1 MRRLLLATVAVMAAL
16 LLQLT
21 LVDRLPSPG
30 GPPDLVLLVTVALG
44 LTCGPTTGLLT
55 GFWAGLALDI
65 APPASALIGGR
76 ALVFCLIGYCC
87 GLIRPL
93 ASRSALTT
101 LGVAAVAAATGEALY
116 AAAGLMLGSPGIT
129 WPAIRAV
136 LPASVLL
143 DVLISPFLVYLVLLA
158 AASAH
163 PEAESPLAGAAPAP
177 ARARTPRGLIRPVS
191 GRPLRLRP
199 GPGEA
204 GAGVAGGLAAPPP
217 PRAPRLRLSGATLP
231 GGSAAGLRSAATP
244 SHRPAPIP
252 ARRLHVGRYSG
263 GAGHAAPGSAAAL
276 AGRALPA
283 ARAMAPRGLSARALS
298 SGGKTAIPP
307 RRSVS
312 PPRGLS
318 ARGLS
323 SGSGPL
329 PVSRRPVPP
338 RGLSARA
345 LSSGKGPLPANRGL
359 VPARGLSV
367 RALTSG
373 GSATRVLSPASPL
386 GGLRVGRVPTRGFGG
401 RRRLP
406 WPRNGA
412 FLRSGALHRSRG
424 FSGRVRA
431 PRRFGFGGR
440 VPARQLGFSKW
451 RRLLPVWARG
461 STRQGSWRGSGP
473 GGGAR

>member
-1 MRRLLLATVAVMAAL
+1 VRQFLLATVAVMAAL

-87 GLIRPL
+87 GLLRPL

-158 AASAH
+158 VASAH
-163 PEAESPLAGAAPAP
+163 PETESPLAGAAPAP
-177 ARARTPRGLIRPVS
+177 ARVRSPRGLIRPVS

-204 GAGVAGGLAAPPP
+204 GAGAAGGLAAPPP
-217 PRAPRLRLSGATLP
+217 ARAPRLRLSGATLP

-244 SHRPAPIP
+244 SHRPASPIP
-252 ARRLHVGRYSG
+252 ARRLRVGRPG

-276 AGRALPA
+276 AGRTLPA
-283 ARAMAPRGLSARALS
+283 PRTMAPRGLSARAFS

-318 ARGLS
+318 SRGLS

-329 PVSRRPVPP
+329 PVSRGPVPP

-359 VPARGLSV
+359 APARGLSA

-373 GSATRVLSPASPL
+373 GSAARVLSPASPL

-401 RRRLP
+401 RGFLP
-406 WPRNGA
+406 RP
-412 FLRSGALHRSRG
+412 LTRSKG

-461 STRQGSWRGSGP
+461 ATRQGSWRGSGP

>member
-1 MRRLLLATVAVMAAL
+1 VRRLLLASVAVLAAL

-21 LVDRLPSPG
+21 LVDRLPTPG

-87 GLIRPL
+87 GLLRPL

-158 AASAH
+158 AASAQ
-163 PEAESPLAGAAPAP
+163 PAAESPLAGAAPAP
-177 ARARTPRGLIRPVS
+177 ARARSPRSLIRPVA

-204 GAGVAGGLAAPPP
+204 GAMAGGLAAPPARP
-217 PRAPRLRLSGATLP
+217 PRLRLSGAGLP

-244 SHRPAPIP
+244 THRPASPIP
-252 ARRLHVGRYSG
+252 ARRLHVGRHAG
-263 GAGHAAPGSAAAL
+263 GAAHASLGGQSLTSPV
-276 AGRALPA
+276 PA
-283 ARAMAPRGLSARALS
+283 ARVMAPRGLSARALS
-298 SGGKTAIPP
+298 SGGKTAVPP

-318 ARGLS
+318 PRGLS

-359 VPARGLSV
+359 APARGLSA

-373 GSATRVLSPASPL
+373 GSAARVLSPASPL

-401 RRRLP
+401 RGLLPRPLSRR
-406 WPRNGA
+406 
-412 FLRSGALHRSRG
+412 RG

>member
-1 MRRLLLATVAVMAAL
+1 VRRLLLASVAVLAAL

-87 GLIRPL
+87 GLLRPL

-158 AASAH
+158 VASAH

-177 ARARTPRGLIRPVS
+177 ARVRSPRGLIRPVS

-204 GAGVAGGLAAPPP
+204 GAGAAGGLAAPPP
-217 PRAPRLRLSGATLP
+217 ARAPRLRLSGATLP

-244 SHRPAPIP
+244 SHRPASPIP
-252 ARRLHVGRYSG
+252 ARRLRVGRPG

-276 AGRALPA
+276 AGRTLPA
-283 ARAMAPRGLSARALS
+283 PRTMAPRGLSARAFS

-318 ARGLS
+318 SRGLS

-329 PVSRRPVPP
+329 PVSRGPVPP

-359 VPARGLSV
+359 APARGLSA

-373 GSATRVLSPASPL
+373 GSAARVLSPASPL

-401 RRRLP
+401 RGFLP
-406 WPRNGA
+406 RP
-412 FLRSGALHRSRG
+412 LTRSKG

-461 STRQGSWRGSGP
+461 ATRQGSWRGSGP

>member
-1 MRRLLLATVAVMAAL
+1 VRQFLLATVAVMAAL

-87 GLIRPL
+87 GLLRPL

-158 AASAH
+158 VASAH
-163 PEAESPLAGAAPAP
+163 PETESPLAGAAPAP
-177 ARARTPRGLIRPVS
+177 ARVRSPRGLIRPVS

-204 GAGVAGGLAAPPP
+204 GAGAAGGLAAPPA
-217 PRAPRLRLSGATLP
+217 RAPRLRLSGATLP

-244 SHRPAPIP
+244 SHRPASPIP
-252 ARRLHVGRYSG
+252 ARRLRVGRPG

-276 AGRALPA
+276 AGRTLPA
-283 ARAMAPRGLSARALS
+283 PRTMAPRGLSARAFS

-318 ARGLS
+318 SRGLS

-329 PVSRRPVPP
+329 PVSRGPVPP

-359 VPARGLSV
+359 APARGLSA

-373 GSATRVLSPASPL
+373 GSAARVLSPASPL

-401 RRRLP
+401 RGFLP
-406 WPRNGA
+406 RP
-412 FLRSGALHRSRG
+412 LTRSKG

-461 STRQGSWRGSGP
+461 ATRQGSWRGSGP

>member
-1 MRRLLLATVAVMAAL
+1 VRQFLLATVAVMAAL

-87 GLIRPL
+87 GLLRPL

-158 AASAH
+158 VASAH
-163 PEAESPLAGAAPAP
+163 PETESPLAGAAPAP
-177 ARARTPRGLIRPVS
+177 ARVRSPRGLIRPVS

-204 GAGVAGGLAAPPP
+204 GAGAAGGLAAPPP
-217 PRAPRLRLSGATLP
+217 ARAPRLRLSGATLP

-244 SHRPAPIP
+244 SHRPASPIP
-252 ARRLHVGRYSG
+252 ARRLRVGRPAHQT
-263 GAGHAAPGSAAAL
+263 AGHAAPGSAAAL
-276 AGRALPA
+276 AGRTLPA
-283 ARAMAPRGLSARALS
+283 PRTMAPRGLSARAFS

-318 ARGLS
+318 SRGLS

-329 PVSRRPVPP
+329 PVSRGPVPP

-359 VPARGLSV
+359 APARGLSA

-373 GSATRVLSPASPL
+373 GSAARVLSPASPL

-401 RRRLP
+401 RGFLP
-406 WPRNGA
+406 RP
-412 FLRSGALHRSRG
+412 LTRSKG

-461 STRQGSWRGSGP
+461 ANRQGSWRGSGP

>member
-1 MRRLLLATVAVMAAL
+1 VRRLLLATVAVMAAL

-87 GLIRPL
+87 GLLRPL

-177 ARARTPRGLIRPVS
+177 ARVRSPRGLIRPIS

-204 GAGVAGGLAAPPP
+204 GAGAAGGLAAPPP
-217 PRAPRLRLSGATLP
+217 ARAPRLRLSGATLP

-244 SHRPAPIP
+244 SHRPASPIP
-252 ARRLHVGRYSG
+252 ARRLHVGRHAG

-276 AGRALPA
+276 AGRTLPA
-283 ARAMAPRGLSARALS
+283 PRTMAPRGLSARAFS
-298 SGGKTAIPP
+298 RGGKTAIPP

-329 PVSRRPVPP
+329 PVSRGPVPP

-359 VPARGLSV
+359 HPARGLSA

-373 GSATRVLSPASPL
+373 GSAARVLSPASPL

-401 RRRLP
+401 RGFLP
-406 WPRNGA
+406 WP
-412 FLRSGALHRSRG
+412 LTRSKG

-451 RRLLPVWARG
+451 RRLLPAWARG
-461 STRQGSWRGSGP
+461 ATRQGSWRGSGP

>member
-1 MRRLLLATVAVMAAL
+1 MRRFLLSTVTVLAAL

-65 APPASALIGGR
+65 APPASSLIGGR

-101 LGVAAVAAATGEALY
+101 LSVAAAAAALGEALY

-129 WPAIRAV
+129 WPAIQAV

-158 AASAH
+158 AASAQ
-163 PEAESPLAGAAPAP
+163 PETENPLAGAAPAP
-177 ARARTPRGLIRPVS
+177 VRARSPRGLIRPVP
-191 GRPLRLRP
+191 GRPLRLGA

-204 GAGVAGGLAAPPP
+204 GAAAGRGLSAPSARP
-217 PRAPRLRLSGATLP
+217 PRLRLSGASLA
-231 GGSAAGLRSAATP
+231 GGTAAGLRSAASP
-244 SHRPAPIP
+244 SRRPASPIP

-263 GAGHAAPGSAAAL
+263 GAGAAAPGSAAAL
-276 AGRALPA
+276 AGRVLPS
-283 ARAMAPRGLSARALS
+283 ARPMAPRGLSARALS
-298 SGGKTAIPP
+298 SGGKTAVPP
-307 RRSVS
+307 RRGVT

-318 ARGLS
+318 PRGLT
-323 SGSGPL
+323 SGTGPL
-329 PVSRRPVPP
+329 PVSRGPVPP

-345 LSSGKGPLPANRGL
+345 LSSGKGPLPASRGL
-359 VPARGLSV
+359 VPARGLSA
-367 RALTSG
+367 RSLTSG
-373 GSATRVLSPASPL
+373 GSAARVLSPSSQL
-386 GGLRVGRVPTRGFGG
+386 GRLRLGRVPTRGFGG
-401 RRRLP
+401 RGPLPLPRLLS
-406 WPRNGA
+406 R
-412 FLRSGALHRSRG
+412 RG
-424 FSGRVRA
+424 FSGRVST

-451 RRLLPVWARG
+451 RRLLPSWARR
-461 STRQGSWRGSGP
+461 STRRGSWRGSGP

>member
-1 MRRLLLATVAVMAAL
+1 VRRLLLASVAVMAAL

-21 LVDRLPSPG
+21 LVDRLPTPG

-87 GLIRPL
+87 GLLRPL

-116 AAAGLMLGSPGIT
+116 AAAGLVLGSPGIT

-158 AASAH
+158 VASAH
-163 PEAESPLAGAAPAP
+163 PAAESPLAGAAPAP
-177 ARARTPRGLIRPVS
+177 ARPRSPRGLIRPVS

-204 GAGVAGGLAAPPP
+204 GAGAAGGPGMPPP
-217 PRAPRLRLSGATLP
+217 ARSPRLRLSGATLP
-231 GGSAAGLRSAATP
+231 GGSAAGLRSAVTP
-244 SHRPAPIP
+244 TRRPASPIP
-252 ARRLHVGRYSG
+252 ARRLHVGRPAQRT
-263 GAGHAAPGSAAAL
+263 AGHAAPGSAAAL
-276 AGRALPA
+276 AGRPLPA
-283 ARAMAPRGLSARALS
+283 PRTMAPRGLSARAFS
-298 SGGKTAIPP
+298 SGRKTAIPP

-312 PPRGLS
+312 PPSGLS

-323 SGSGPL
+323 SGKGPL

-345 LSSGKGPLPANRGL
+345 LSSGKGPLPATRGL
-359 VPARGLSV
+359 LPARGLSV

-373 GSATRVLSPASPL
+373 GSAARVLSPASPL
-386 GGLRVGRVPTRGFGG
+386 GGLRVGRVPTRGFGARG
-401 RRRLP
+401 LLP
-406 WPRNGA
+406 WPRRGK
-412 FLRSGALHRSRG
+412 G

-440 VPARQLGFSKW
+440 VPARRLGFSKW

-461 STRQGSWRGSGP
+461 TTRQGSWRGSGP

>member
-1 MRRLLLATVAVMAAL
+1 MAAL

-21 LVDRLPSPG
+21 LVDRLPTPG

-87 GLIRPL
+87 GLLRPL

-158 AASAH
+158 VASAH
-163 PEAESPLAGAAPAP
+163 PEAESPLAGARPAP
-177 ARARTPRGLIRPVS
+177 ARARSPRGLIRPVS

-204 GAGVAGGLAAPPP
+204 GTAAAGGLAAPPSA
-217 PRAPRLRLSGATLP
+217 RAPRLRLSGALP

-244 SHRPAPIP
+244 SHRPASPIP
-252 ARRLHVGRYSG
+252 ARRLHVGRYSDG
-263 GAGHAAPGSAAAL
+263 TGHAAAGSAAAL
-276 AGRALPA
+276 VGRPLPA
-283 ARAMAPRGLSARALS
+283 ARAMAPRGLSARAFS

-329 PVSRRPVPP
+329 PHSR
-338 RGLSARA
+338 
-345 LSSGKGPLPANRGL
+345 GPL
-359 VPARGLSV
+359 PARGLSA

-373 GSATRVLSPASPL
+373 GSAARVLSPASPL
-386 GGLRVGRVPTRGFGG
+386 GGLRVGRVPTRGFGRG
-401 RRRLP
+401 RGFGGRGFWP
-406 WPRNGA
+406 WPRSGA
-412 FLRSGALHRSRG
+412 FFRSKG

>member
-87 GLIRPL
+87 GLLRPL

-177 ARARTPRGLIRPVS
+177 ARVRSPRGLIRPVS

-204 GAGVAGGLAAPPP
+204 GAGAAGGLAAPPA
-217 PRAPRLRLSGATLP
+217 RAPRLRLSGATLP

-244 SHRPAPIP
+244 SHRPASPIP
-252 ARRLHVGRYSG
+252 ARRLHVGRHTG

-276 AGRALPA
+276 AGRTLPA
-283 ARAMAPRGLSARALS
+283 PRTMAPRGLSARAFS
-298 SGGKTAIPP
+298 RGGKTAIPP

-329 PVSRRPVPP
+329 PVSRGPVPP

-359 VPARGLSV
+359 LPARGLSA

-373 GSATRVLSPASPL
+373 GSAARVLSPASPL
-386 GGLRVGRVPTRGFGG
+386 DGLRVGRVPTRGFGHG
-401 RRRLP
+401 RGFGGRGFLP

-412 FLRSGALHRSRG
+412 FFRPRG

-461 STRQGSWRGSGP
+461 ATRQGSWRGSGP

>member
-1 MRRLLLATVAVMAAL
+1 VRRFLLSTVTTAAAL

-65 APPASALIGGR
+65 APPASSLIGGR

-101 LGVAAVAAATGEALY
+101 LSVAAAAAALGEALY

-129 WPAIRAV
+129 WPAIRATA
-136 LPASVLL
+136 PASVLL

-158 AASAH
+158 AASAQ
-163 PEAESPLAGAAPAP
+163 PETESPLAGAAPAP
-177 ARARTPRGLIRPVS
+177 ARARSPRGLIRPVS
-191 GRPLRLRP
+191 GRPLRLGA
-199 GPGEA
+199 GPGDT
-204 GAGVAGGLAAPPP
+204 GSGLSAPSARP
-217 PRAPRLRLSGATLP
+217 PRLRLSGASLA
-231 GGSAAGLRSAATP
+231 GGTAAGLRSAASP
-244 SHRPAPIP
+244 SRRPASPIP
-252 ARRLHVGRYSG
+252 ARRLHVGRYPG
-263 GAGHAAPGSAAAL
+263 GAGAAAPGSAAAL
-276 AGRALPA
+276 AGRVLPS
-283 ARAMAPRGLSARALS
+283 ARPMAPRGLSARALS
-298 SGGKTAIPP
+298 SGGKTAVPP
-307 RRSVS
+307 RRSVT

-318 ARGLS
+318 PRGLT
-323 SGSGPL
+323 SGTGPL
-329 PVSRRPVPP
+329 PVSRGPVPP

-345 LSSGKGPLPANRGL
+345 LSSGRGPLPVNRGL
-359 VPARGLSV
+359 VPARGLSA
-367 RALTSG
+367 RSLTSG
-373 GSATRVLSPASPL
+373 GSAARVLSPSSQL
-386 GGLRVGRVPTRGFGG
+386 GGLRLGRVPTRGFGG
-401 RRRLP
+401 RGPLPLPRLL
-406 WPRNGA
+406 G
-412 FLRSGALHRSRG
+412 RSRG
-424 FSGRVRA
+424 FSGRVST

-451 RRLLPVWARG
+451 RRLLPRRARR
-461 STRQGSWRGSGP
+461 STRRGSWRGTGP

>member
-87 GLIRPL
+87 GLLRPL

-158 AASAH
+158 VASAH
-163 PEAESPLAGAAPAP
+163 PETESPLAGAAPAP
-177 ARARTPRGLIRPVS
+177 ARVRSPRGLIRPVS

-204 GAGVAGGLAAPPP
+204 GAGAAGGLAAPPA
-217 PRAPRLRLSGATLP
+217 RAPRLRLSGATLP

-244 SHRPAPIP
+244 SHRPASPIP
-252 ARRLHVGRYSG
+252 ARRLRMGRPG
-263 GAGHAAPGSAAAL
+263 EAGHAAPGSAAAL
-276 AGRALPA
+276 AGRTLPA
-283 ARAMAPRGLSARALS
+283 PRTMAPRGLSARAFS

-318 ARGLS
+318 SRGLS

-329 PVSRRPVPP
+329 PVSRGPVPP

-359 VPARGLSV
+359 APARGLSA

-373 GSATRVLSPASPL
+373 GSAARVLSPASPL

-401 RRRLP
+401 RGFLP
-406 WPRNGA
+406 RP
-412 FLRSGALHRSRG
+412 LTRSKG

-461 STRQGSWRGSGP
+461 TTRQGSWRGSGP
-473 GGGAR
+473 SGGAR

>member
-1 MRRLLLATVAVMAAL
+1 VRRLLLASVAVLAAL

-30 GPPDLVLLVTVALG
+30 GPPGLVLLVTVALG

-87 GLIRPL
+87 GLLRPL

-158 AASAH
+158 VASAH
-163 PEAESPLAGAAPAP
+163 PETESPLAGAAPAP
-177 ARARTPRGLIRPVS
+177 ARVRSPRGLIRPVS

-204 GAGVAGGLAAPPP
+204 GAGAAGGLAAPPP
-217 PRAPRLRLSGATLP
+217 ARAPRLRLSGATLP

-244 SHRPAPIP
+244 SHRPASPIP
-252 ARRLHVGRYSG
+252 ARRLRVGRPG

-276 AGRALPA
+276 AGRTLPA
-283 ARAMAPRGLSARALS
+283 PRTMAPRGLSARAFS

-318 ARGLS
+318 SRGLS

-329 PVSRRPVPP
+329 PVSRGPVPP

-359 VPARGLSV
+359 APARGLSA

-373 GSATRVLSPASPL
+373 GSAARVLSPASPL

-401 RRRLP
+401 RGFLP
-406 WPRNGA
+406 RP
-412 FLRSGALHRSRG
+412 LTRSKG

-461 STRQGSWRGSGP
+461 ATRQGSWRGSGP

>member
-1 MRRLLLATVAVMAAL
+1 VRQFLLATVAVMAAL

-87 GLIRPL
+87 GLLRPL

-158 AASAH
+158 VASAH
-163 PEAESPLAGAAPAP
+163 PETESPLAGAAPAP
-177 ARARTPRGLIRPVS
+177 ARVRSPRGLIRPVS

-204 GAGVAGGLAAPPP
+204 GARAAGGLAAPPP
-217 PRAPRLRLSGATLP
+217 ARAPRLRLSGATLP

-244 SHRPAPIP
+244 SHRPASPIP
-252 ARRLHVGRYSG
+252 ARRLRVGRPAHQT
-263 GAGHAAPGSAAAL
+263 AGHAAPGSAAAL
-276 AGRALPA
+276 AGRTLPA
-283 ARAMAPRGLSARALS
+283 PRTMAPRGLSARAFS

-318 ARGLS
+318 SRGLS

-329 PVSRRPVPP
+329 PVSRGPVPP

-359 VPARGLSV
+359 APARGLSA

-373 GSATRVLSPASPL
+373 GSAARVLSPASPL

-401 RRRLP
+401 RGLLP
-406 WPRNGA
+406 W
-412 FLRSGALHRSRG
+412 RSRG

-461 STRQGSWRGSGP
+461 ATRQGSWRGSGP

>member
-87 GLIRPL
+87 GLLRPL

-163 PEAESPLAGAAPAP
+163 PEAESPLAGAAPA
-177 ARARTPRGLIRPVS
+177 RARVRSPRSLIRPVS

-204 GAGVAGGLAAPPP
+204 GAGAGRAGRAAAGPGPPAAAQRGHTARRIRSGPALRRHSFAPPRQPDPGPAAARGPARGRGRARSARVGRRAGRPDPARTPDHGP
-217 PRAPRLRLSGATLP
+217 PRAIRP
-231 GGSAAGLRSAATP
+231 GLQQRREDSDTA
-244 SHRPAPIP
+244 PAQCE
-252 ARRLHVGRYSG
+252 
-263 GAGHAAPGSAAAL
+263 
-276 AGRALPA
+276 PA
-283 ARAMAPRGLSARALS
+283 ARAVRPGAEQRVWPASGQPRPCAPA
-298 SGGKTAIPP
+298 
-307 RRSVS
+307 
-312 PPRGLS
+312 
-318 ARGLS
+318 
-323 SGSGPL
+323 
-329 PVSRRPVPP
+329 RPVRPGAEQREGPAPGEPGPGP
-338 RGLSARA
+338 RARPVGPGADQRRQRGPGAQPSQPAGRAESRPSAD
-345 LSSGKGPLPANRGL
+345 P
-359 VPARGLSV
+359 
-367 RALTSG
+367 
-373 GSATRVLSPASPL
+373 
-386 GGLRVGRVPTRGFGG
+386 
-401 RRRLP
+401 
-406 WPRNGA
+406 
-412 FLRSGALHRSRG
+412 
-424 FSGRVRA
+424 RVR
-431 PRRFGFGGR
+431 PRPRLWRPR
-440 VPARQLGFSKW
+440 VPALAPQRCFS
-451 RRLLPVWARG
+451 
-461 STRQGSWRGSGP
+461 
-473 GGGAR
+473 

>member
-101 LGVAAVAAATGEALY
+101 QGVAAGAAATGEALY

-204 GAGVAGGLAAPPP
+204 GAGAGGLAAPTPA
-217 PRAPRLRLSGATLP
+217 RTPRLRLSGATLP

-244 SHRPAPIP
+244 SHRPASPIP
-252 ARRLHVGRYSG
+252 ARRLHVGRP
-263 GAGHAAPGSAAAL
+263 AHQTTGHAAPGSAAAL
-276 AGRALPA
+276 AGSTRPA
-283 ARAMAPRGLSARALS
+283 ARAMAPRGLSARAFS

-312 PPRGLS
+312 PPSGLS
-318 ARGLS
+318 ARGLT
-323 SGSGPL
+323 SGTGPL

-359 VPARGLSV
+359 LPARGLSA

-373 GSATRVLSPASPL
+373 GSAARVLSPASPL
-386 GGLRVGRVPTRGFGG
+386 GGLRVGRVPTRGVGG
-401 RRRLP
+401 RGLLP
-406 WPRNGA
+406 WPRRRKGC
-412 FLRSGALHRSRG
+412 R
-424 FSGRVRA
+424 GRVRA

-461 STRQGSWRGSGP
+461 TTRQGSWRGSGP
-473 GGGAR
+473 SGGAR

>member
-1 MRRLLLATVAVMAAL
+1 MRQFLLATVAVMAAL

-87 GLIRPL
+87 GLLRPL

-158 AASAH
+158 VASAH
-163 PEAESPLAGAAPAP
+163 PETESPLAGAAPAP
-177 ARARTPRGLIRPVS
+177 ARVRSPRGLIRPVS

-204 GAGVAGGLAAPPP
+204 GAGAAGGLAAPPP
-217 PRAPRLRLSGATLP
+217 ARAPRLRLSGATLP

-244 SHRPAPIP
+244 SHRPASPIP
-252 ARRLHVGRYSG
+252 ARRLRVGRPAHQT
-263 GAGHAAPGSAAAL
+263 AGRAAPGSAAAL
-276 AGRALPA
+276 AGRTLPA
-283 ARAMAPRGLSARALS
+283 PRTMAPRGLSARAFS

-318 ARGLS
+318 SRGLS

-329 PVSRRPVPP
+329 PVSRGPVPP

-359 VPARGLSV
+359 APARGLSA

-373 GSATRVLSPASPL
+373 GSAARVLSPASPL

-401 RRRLP
+401 RGFLP
-406 WPRNGA
+406 RP
-412 FLRSGALHRSRG
+412 LTRSKG

-461 STRQGSWRGSGP
+461 ATRQGSWRGSGP

>member
-1 MRRLLLATVAVMAAL
+1 VRRLLLASVAVLAAL

-87 GLIRPL
+87 GLLRPL

-177 ARARTPRGLIRPVS
+177 ARARSPGGLIRPVS

-204 GAGVAGGLAAPPP
+204 GSAAGGLAAPPSSRP
-217 PRAPRLRLSGATLP
+217 PRLRLGGAVLP

-244 SHRPAPIP
+244 SHRPASPIP

-276 AGRALPA
+276 AGRPLPA

-298 SGGKTAIPP
+298 SGGKTAVPP
-307 RRSVS
+307 RRSVT

-318 ARGLS
+318 PRGLT
-323 SGSGPL
+323 SGYGPL
-329 PVSRRPVPP
+329 PVSRGPVPP

-359 VPARGLSV
+359 VPARGLSA

-373 GSATRVLSPASPL
+373 GSAARVLSPASPL

-401 RRRLP
+401 RGL
-406 WPRNGA
+406 
-412 FLRSGALHRSRG
+412 LRWRSRG

-461 STRQGSWRGSGP
+461 SSRQGSWRGSGP

>member
-1 MRRLLLATVAVMAAL
+1 MAAL

-21 LVDRLPSPG
+21 LVDRLPTPG

-87 GLIRPL
+87 GLLRPL

-129 WPAIRAV
+129 WPAIRATA
-136 LPASVLL
+136 PASVLL

-158 AASAH
+158 VASAH

-177 ARARTPRGLIRPVS
+177 ARARSPRGLIRPVS

-204 GAGVAGGLAAPPP
+204 GAGLVAPPP
-217 PRAPRLRLSGATLP
+217 ARPPRLRLSGATLP
-231 GGSAAGLRSAATP
+231 GGSASGLRSAATP
-244 SHRPAPIP
+244 ARRPASPIP
-252 ARRLHVGRYSG
+252 ARRLHVGRYSDG
-263 GAGHAAPGSAAAL
+263 TGHPAAGSAAAL
-276 AGRALPA
+276 AGRPLPA
-283 ARAMAPRGLSARALS
+283 ARTMAPRGLSARAFS

-307 RRSVS
+307 RRSVA

-318 ARGLS
+318 ARGLT
-323 SGSGPL
+323 SGTGPL

-359 VPARGLSV
+359 VPARGLSA

-373 GSATRVLSPASPL
+373 GSTARVLSPASPL

-401 RRRLP
+401 RGLLP
-406 WPRNGA
+406 WPLTR
-412 FLRSGALHRSRG
+412 RRG

-431 PRRFGFGGR
+431 
-440 VPARQLGFSKW
+440 
-451 RRLLPVWARG
+451 
-461 STRQGSWRGSGP
+461 
-473 GGGAR
+473 